1 MPIHVLAFSGSL
13 RAGSTNTA
21 LLRTAAELAPSEMT
35 IELYTRMG
43 DLPHYNEDVRLAG
56 PPEIVIELKEQVAA
70 ADAVLFSTPEYNYA
84 PPGVLKNLIDWV
96 SRPPAESPLYGKP
109 AAVFG
114 AGARMGTVRSQLV
127 MRQILLECGCHVMGK
142 PELWV
147 QYAGRVFDEQ
157 GQLTDDPSR
166 ETLAAL
172 LAAFER
178 WIAATGPLGSLA

>member
-1 MPIHVLAFSGSL
+1 MNVLAFTGSL

-21 LLRTAAELAPSEMT
+21 LLREAVELAPAGMT
-35 IELYTRMG
+35 IELYAQMG

-56 PPEIVIELKEQVAA
+56 PPAIVSELKQRVAG
-70 ADAVLFSTPEYNYA
+70 ADGLLFSVPEYNYA

-96 SRPPAESPLYGKP
+96 SRPPAENPMRGKP
-109 AAVFG
+109 AALFG

-147 QYAGRVFDEQ
+147 QYAGRSFDEA
-157 GQLTDDPSR
+157 GRLTDEPSR
-166 ETLAAL
+166 EALTEL

-178 WIAATGPLGSLA
+178 WIEATGRLG